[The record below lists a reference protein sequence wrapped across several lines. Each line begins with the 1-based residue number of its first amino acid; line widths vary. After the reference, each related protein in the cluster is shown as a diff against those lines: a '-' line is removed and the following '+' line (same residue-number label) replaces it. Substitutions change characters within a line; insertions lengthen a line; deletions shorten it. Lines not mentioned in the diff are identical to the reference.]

1 MLPLVIA
8 LAFCA
13 LVVRVSGQSPVKA
26 GQALFVGAFGSRY
39 KIATTFA
46 EWIPLILT
54 GLSVTLAFRAGFFN
68 IGAEGQ
74 FSMGALVGAAC
85 GVKWHLPWPLVAMG
99 GAVAGALFALLPGW
113 LKIRRGAPE
122 IITTIM
128 LNYIALQIV
137 AFSLRLP
144 DTVTDASGNTV
155 MRDAGGWLIQASK
168 QQPETDVLPEVSQV
182 PALLSDTPLHWGLPL
197 ALLAVFAIWWLLFR
211 TERGFAW
218 RAAGEGPLAARIYG
232 MKVDRNTYGAI
243 ALSGALSGL
252 AGALEVAGVTKFL
265 GTASFEY
272 GYTAIAVALLA
283 NLNPL
288 GVLPAAFIFAVLTS
302 GGGAMER
309 NTGVPSVAVSVI
321 IGVVVFALAAV
332 PRTQSNKT

>member
-1 MLPLVIA
+1 
-8 LAFCA
+8 LAGKA
-13 LVVRVSGQSPVKA
+13 LVG
-26 GQALFVGAFGSRY
+26 GAFGSRY

-74 FSMGALVGAAC
+74 FTMGALIGAAC
-85 GVKWHLPWPLVAMG
+85 GARWHLPWPLVALG
-99 GAVAGALFALLPGW
+99 GAVAGALFALIPGW

-137 AFSLRLP
+137 VFSLRLP
-144 DTVTDASGNTV
+144 DTVTDAAGNTV
-155 MRDAGGWLIQASK
+155 ARDAGGWLIQASK
-168 QQPETDVLPEVSQV
+168 QQPETDVLPDASQI
-182 PALLSDTPLHWGLPL
+182 PALLTDTPLHWGLPL
-197 ALLAVFAIWWLLFR
+197 ALLAVFGIWWLLYH

-218 RAAGEGPLAARIYG
+218 RAAGEGPLAARVYG
-232 MKVDRNTYGAI
+232 MKVERNAYSAI

-252 AGALEVAGVTKFL
+252 AGALEVAGVTKFM
-265 GTASFEY
+265 GTSSFGY

-283 NLNPL
+283 NLNPI
-288 GVLPAAFIFAVLTS
+288 GILPAAFVFAMLTS

-309 NTGVPSVAVSVI
+309 NAGVPAVAVSVI

-332 PRTQSNKT
+332 PRLQTRKT